1 MFPPGS
7 LQLLQS
13 RETVKKPAMLTFGAL
28 LLFLA
33 AILLGVALVMP
44 GTPQIALDRRRP
56 YDTDP
61 PSQLTR
67 LAGSTVRGLDRFLAD
82 RNGRLFSRDALET
95 AGVRLSRAEFIVLVI
110 VGAVV
115 GALLGLVIGLP
126 VLSVLLVV
134 MAPFAGHIVLA
145 FLAGKRRTKFDQ
157 QLGDTLQLLAG
168 GLRAG
173 HSILRAIEAAAAESQ
188 SPTSEEMRR
197 VITETSLGRD
207 LLASLTDTSER
218 MKSEDFVWIA
228 QAIQINREVGGNL
241 ADVLDQVNETIRE
254 RAEIK
259 GHIKALAAEGKFSAY
274 ILIAMPIGIVLMLL
288 AVNPGYMDAMFTNT
302 LGWIMIGGSVVMMT
316 IGSLWMRKII
326 DLKF

>member
-1 MFPPGS
+1 MLMTIG
-7 LQLLQS
+7 
-13 RETVKKPAMLTFGAL
+13 AM

-33 AILLGVALVMP
+33 PLLLGVALLIP
-44 GTPQIALDRRRP
+44 GAPEIALSRRRP

-61 PSQLTR
+61 PSRLTR
-67 LAGSTVRGLDRFLAD
+67 LANITVGALDRFLAS
-82 RNGRLFSRDALET
+82 RNVRLYNREALENS
-95 AGVRLSRAEFIVLVI
+95 GVRLSQAEFIVLVI
-110 VGAVV
+110 AGAIV
-115 GALLGLVIGLP
+115 GALVGLVIGVP
-126 VLSVLLVV
+126 AVSVLLVLL
-134 MAPFAGHIVLA
+134 APFAGHLVLG
-145 FLAGKRRTKFDQ
+145 FLAGKRRAKFDQ

-173 HSILRAIEAAAAESQ
+173 HSILRAIDAAAAESQ

-218 MKSEDFVWIA
+218 MKNEDFVWIA

-241 ADVLDQVNETIRE
+241 AEVLDQVNETIRE
-254 RAEIK
+254 RSEIK

-274 ILIAMPIGIVLMLL
+274 ILIAMPIGIVLMLM
-288 AVNPGYMDAMFTNT
+288 AVNPGYMDAMFTHP
-302 LGWIMIGGSVVMMT
+302 LGWAMIAASVVFMT

>member
-1 MFPPGS
+1 
-7 LQLLQS
+7 
-13 RETVKKPAMLTFGAL
+13 MLMIIGAA

-33 AILLGVALVMP
+33 PLLLGVALLIP
-44 GTPQIALDRRRP
+44 GAPEIALGRRRP

-61 PSQLTR
+61 PSRLTR
-67 LAGSTVRGLDRFLAD
+67 LANITVGALNRFLAS
-82 RNGRLFSRDALET
+82 RNVRLYNRDALEN
-95 AGVRLSRAEFIVLVI
+95 AGVRLSQAEFIVLVI
-110 VGAVV
+110 AGAIV
-115 GALLGLVIGLP
+115 GALVGLVIGVP
-126 VLSVLLVV
+126 VVTVLLVLV
-134 MAPFAGHIVLA
+134 APFAGHLVLG
-145 FLAGKRRTKFDQ
+145 FLAGKRRARFDQ

-173 HSILRAIEAAAAESQ
+173 HSILRAIDAAAAESQ

-218 MKSEDFVWIA
+218 MKNEDFVWIA

-241 ADVLDQVNETIRE
+241 AEVLDQVNETIRE
-254 RAEIK
+254 RSEIK

-274 ILIAMPIGIVLMLL
+274 ILIAMPIGIVLMLMT
-288 AVNPGYMDAMFTNT
+288 VNPGYMDAMFTHP
-302 LGWIMIGGSVVMMT
+302 LGWAMIAGSVVLMT

>member
-1 MFPPGS
+1 
-7 LQLLQS
+7 
-13 RETVKKPAMLTFGAL
+13 MLTFGAL

-44 GTPQIALDRRRP
+44 RAPQIALDRRRP
-56 YDTDP
+56 YESES

-67 LAGSTVRGLDRFLAD
+67 LTGSTVRVLDRYLEP
-82 RNGRLFSRDALET
+82 RNARLFHRDALEN
-95 AGVRLSRAEFIVLVI
+95 AGVRLSQAEFIVLVI
-110 VGAVV
+110 AGAVV

-126 VLSVLLVV
+126 VLSVLLIVL
-134 MAPFAGHIVLA
+134 APFAGHLVLA
-145 FLAGKRRTKFDQ
+145 FLAGKRRSKFDQ

-188 SPTSEEMRR
+188 SPTAEEMRR

-207 LLASLTDTSER
+207 LLSSLTDTSER

-288 AVNPGYMDAMFTNT
+288 AVNPGYMDAMFTSP
-302 LGWIMIGGSVVMMT
+302 LGWIMIGGSMVMMT

>member
-1 MFPPGS
+1 
-7 LQLLQS
+7 
-13 RETVKKPAMLTFGAL
+13 MLMIIGAAL
-28 LLFLA
+28 PFLA
-33 AILLGVALVMP
+33 PLLLGVALLIP
-44 GTPQIALDRRRP
+44 GAPEIALGRRRP

-61 PSQLTR
+61 PSRLTR
-67 LAGSTVRGLDRFLAD
+67 LANTTVGALDRFLAS
-82 RNGRLFSRDALET
+82 RNVRLYNREALEN
-95 AGVRLSRAEFIVLVI
+95 AGVRLSQAEFIVLVI
-110 VGAVV
+110 AGAIV
-115 GALLGLVIGLP
+115 GALVGLVIGVP
-126 VLSVLLVV
+126 VVSVLLVLV
-134 MAPFAGHIVLA
+134 APFAGHLVLG
-145 FLAGKRRTKFDQ
+145 FLAGKRRARFDQ

-173 HSILRAIEAAAAESQ
+173 HSILRAIDAAAAESQ

-218 MKSEDFVWIA
+218 MKNEDFVWIA

-241 ADVLDQVNETIRE
+241 AEVPDQVNETIRE
-254 RAEIK
+254 RSEIK

-274 ILIAMPIGIVLMLL
+274 ILIAMPIGIVLMLMT
-288 AVNPGYMDAMFTNT
+288 VNPGYMDAMFTHP
-302 LGWIMIGGSVVMMT
+302 LGWAMIAASVVFMT